1 MEWVGKLEMSEF
13 EEEHSESLTSEFRQ
27 LEGALLSDT
36 VKLLAPSQPICLT
49 AQATV
54 HEALAQMVARRRAAV
69 VIVDAEGRLT
79 GIFTER
85 DVLTR
90 VVGQGRD
97 PRRTLLAEVMTP
109 EPEALSPNDRI
120 CYVINRMN
128 NAGYRTVPLVDA
140 DRRPIGI
147 VTVNDVVKWLAEI
160 FPEAVLNLRPGDAI
174 KRPLEMDAG

>member
-1 MEWVGKLEMSEF
+1 MSEF
-13 EEEHSESLTSEFRQ
+13 EDEYSESLAGEFRKLQ
-27 LEGALLSDT
+27 GALLGDT
-36 VKLLAPSQPICLT
+36 VRLLAPSEPIRLT
-49 AQATV
+49 AEATV
-54 HEALAQMVARRRAAV
+54 REAVAEMVANRRGAV
-69 VIVDAEGRLT
+69 LIVDADGRLS

-97 PRRTLLAEVMTP
+97 ARRTVLDEVMTRD
-109 EPEALSPNDRI
+109 PEALTPNDRI
-120 CYVINRMN
+120 CYAVNRMN

-147 VTVNDVVKWLAEI
+147 VTVNDVVRWLAEI

-174 KRPLEMDAG
+174 KRPLEIDAG

>member
-1 MEWVGKLEMSEF
+1 MSEF
-13 EEEHSESLTSEFRQ
+13 EDEYSESLAGEFRKLQ
-27 LEGALLSDT
+27 GALLGDT
-36 VKLLAPSQPICLT
+36 VRLLAPSAPIRLT
-49 AQATV
+49 AEATV
-54 HEALAQMVARRRAAV
+54 REAVAEMVANRRGAV
-69 VIVDAEGRLT
+69 LIVDADGRLS

-97 PRRTLLAEVMTP
+97 ARRTVLDEVMTRD
-109 EPEALSPNDRI
+109 PEALTPNDRI
-120 CYVINRMN
+120 CYAVNRMN

-147 VTVNDVVKWLAEI
+147 VTVNDVVRWLAEI

-174 KRPLEMDAG
+174 KRPLEIDAG